1 MHLFLNHE
9 MRFKSHGNS
18 FDKTVHE
25 YYQAIIFPIVGLCRS
40 FIRSCRMLNQM
51 MSNGSGWMGLWI
63 GTGMAVLGVLVIL
76 GIVILVK
83 TLLNTP
89 QPSVKPAEK
98 NR

>member
-1 MHLFLNHE
+1 MHLFL
-9 MRFKSHGNS
+9 FFVLCFLSLG
-18 FDKTVHE
+18 FCFVLFVHE